1 MTDSYP
7 ILGRSSEAQTVAGL
21 APIVAPK
28 LAREPAV
35 SPILAHHEPE
45 SLVAFGAAGARTAEQ
60 LRSDVARV
68 AAVLPDTTPGDPREI
83 LCVAGDR
90 YHFTV
95 ALLAAWQRGHRVALP
110 PNAQPE
116 LLREM
121 ADDPAISLVIHDT
134 DEMAGLDLRPLL
146 AEQSRAT
153 WAEPLE
159 LSPLPARRPLV
170 TVWTSGSTGEHQR
183 HCKTAGQLFAEALIL
198 AEHFGLAGAELGGE
212 GAGRVRVVG
221 TVPSHHIYGLL
232 FTVLV
237 PLVSGGSFSRET
249 PLHAGVVRA
258 TLIDTRADVLVSVP
272 AHLRALKILDV
283 GQLPPLVRVFSSGA
297 PLPPDTAKS
306 MRVRFGLSV
315 TEVLGST
322 ETGGIA
328 SRVSGPELSSRPG
341 DRADVESVDDEAGPE
356 ADLDRLWT
364 PLPHV
369 RIDVDAEDDA
379 ENIGRLIVDSPFLPP
394 DEPRPW
400 PTADRIEIVDHVEG
414 RRFRHLGRI
423 DGVVKIGGKRVSL
436 AEIERRLLEI
446 PGVEDA
452 AAWVL
457 EVGGARGRE
466 TVAMVVAPGL
476 SPEFLR
482 AELRR
487 WLDPVVIPRRLRLV
501 DSLPREAN
509 GKLPRRRLQEAFE
522 APKSRVDLPECRLL
536 ASEGAAVQ
544 FAVYVPRDLYG
555 LRGHFRVMPIVPG
568 VVQLELA
575 RTQAQAHWP
584 ELATRRLA
592 QVLRLKFV
600 RPLRPG
606 EHPAARALAHRR
618 PRGFSA
624 DRRCRGLVGHDD
636 VRGRDRRRLSVVGAA
651 VRACAVIPTYDNP
664 DTVRGVV
671 ERVREHV
678 PVIVV
683 DDGSAALGRAA
694 VDALA
699 ADGLATIHHRERNGG
714 KGAAVTTGFEL
725 AQSLGYTHAMQI
737 DATDSTLSKTSPA
750 SSRRCTSVPRR

>member
-1 MTDSYP
+1 MTDSHP
-7 ILGRSSEAQTVAGL
+7 ILARSREAQTVAGL
-21 APIVAPK
+21 APLVAPK

-35 SPILAHHEPE
+35 SPILAHHEPD
-45 SLVAFGAAGARTAEQ
+45 SIVAFGAAGERSAER

-68 AAVLPDTTPGDPREI
+68 AAVLPDTAHDDPREI

-90 YHFTV
+90 YHFAV

-121 ADDPAISLVIHDT
+121 SEDPSISLVIHDT
-134 DEMAGLDLRPLL
+134 DYGSVGPGRGEVVGLDLRPLL
-146 AEQSRAT
+146 TEENRAT
-153 WAEPLE
+153 PAEPLE
-159 LSPLPARRPLV
+159 LAPLPALRKLV

-183 HCKTAGQLFAEALIL
+183 HPKTAGQLFAEALIL
-198 AEHFGLAGAELGGE
+198 AEHFGLAGAGLGGE

-258 TLIDTRADVLVSVP
+258 TLIETHADVLVSVP

-297 PLPPDTAKS
+297 PLPPDTAKLL
-306 MRVRFGLSV
+306 RVRFGLAV

-328 SRVSGPELSSRPG
+328 SRVSGPEIDQIDQIDQG
-341 DRADVESVDDEAGPE
+341 NQAETEAE
-356 ADLDRLWT
+356 AMQARVWT

-369 RIDVDAEDDA
+369 HIGIDADTERESRV
-379 ENIGRLIVDSPFLPP
+379 GRLLVDSPFLPP
-394 DEPRPW
+394 EGPRPW
-400 PTADRIEIVDHVEG
+400 PTADRIELVGHVG
-414 RRFRHLGRI
+414 HVSQVGTTAGFRHLGRI

-436 AEIERRLLEI
+436 AEIERRLLEV

-452 AAWVL
+452 AAWVV
-457 EVGGARGRE
+457 EVGGARGSE

-476 SPEFLR
+476 SPEHLR

-501 DSLPREAN
+501 DALPREAN
-509 GKLPRRRLQEAFE
+509 GKLPRRRLLDAFE
-522 APKSRVDLPECRLL
+522 APKPRVETLECRPL
-536 ASEGAAVQ
+536 ADADGDSNTAM
-544 FAVYVPRDLYG
+544 FAVYVPRDLYS
-555 LRGHFRVMPIVPG
+555 LRGHFRAQPIVPG

-575 RTQAQAHWP
+575 RSEALRRWP
-584 ELATRRLA
+584 DLVGRRLE
-592 QVLRLKFV
+592 QVLRLKFL

-606 EHPAARALAHRR
+606 EQLRLELVRRGERRVDFRLDLHDQPLDHR
-618 PRGFSA
+618 PE
-624 DRRCRGLVGHDD
+624 HE
-636 VRGRDRRRLSVVGAA
+636 
-651 VRACAVIPTYDNP
+651 ACISTGTLMFA
-664 DTVRGVV
+664 
-671 ERVREHV
+671 
-678 PVIVV
+678 
-683 DDGSAALGRAA
+683 DDGG
-694 VDALA
+694 
-699 ADGLATIHHRERNGG
+699 
-714 KGAAVTTGFEL
+714 
-725 AQSLGYTHAMQI
+725 
-737 DATDSTLSKTSPA
+737 
-750 SSRRCTSVPRR
+750 

>member
-1 MTDSYP
+1 MTEFSP
-7 ILGRSSEAQTVAGL
+7 TGEAQTVAGL
-21 APIVAPK
+21 APLIAPK
-28 LAREPAV
+28 LAREPGV
-35 SPILAHHEPE
+35 SPILAHHEPD
-45 SLVAFGAAGARTAEQ
+45 SLVAFGTAGDRTAER

-68 AAVLPDTTPGDPREI
+68 AAVLPDTAHDDPREI

-90 YHFTV
+90 YHFAV

-134 DEMAGLDLRPLL
+134 DEMVGLDLRPLL
-146 AEQSRAT
+146 LIDESRAT
-153 WAEPLE
+153 SAEPLE
-159 LSPLPARRPLV
+159 LSPLPALRKLV

-183 HCKTAGQLFAEALIL
+183 HAKTAGQLFAEALIL
-198 AEHFGLAGAELGGE
+198 AEHFGLAGAGLGGE

-258 TLIDTRADVLVSVP
+258 TLIETAADVLVSVP

-297 PLPPDTAKS
+297 PLPPDTAKLL
-306 MRVRFGLSV
+306 RARFGLSV

-328 SRVSGPELSSRPG
+328 SRVSGPEI
-341 DRADVESVDDEAGPE
+341 DQADAEAMQ
-356 ADLDRLWT
+356 ARVWS

-369 RIDVDAEDDA
+369 RIGIDVE
-379 ENIGRLIVDSPFLPP
+379 GRLLVDSPFLPP
-394 DEPRPW
+394 EGPRPW
-400 PTADRIEIVDHVEG
+400 PTADRIELADHVDHAVHAESP
-414 RRFRHLGRI
+414 RFRHLGRI
-423 DGVVKIGGKRVSL
+423 DGVVKIGGKRVAL

-452 AAWVL
+452 AAWVV
-457 EVGGARGRE
+457 EVGGARGSE

-476 SPEFLR
+476 SPEHLR

-501 DSLPREAN
+501 DALPREQS
-509 GKLPRRRLQEAFE
+509 GKLSRRRLMEAFE
-522 APKSRVDLPECRLL
+522 APKPRVETLECRLL
-536 ASEGAAVQ
+536 ADVGDADTAV
-544 FAVYVPRDLYG
+544 FAVYVPRDLYC
-555 LRGHFRVMPIVPG
+555 LRGHFRAQPIVPG

-575 RTQAQAHWP
+575 RSQALSRWP
-584 ELATRRLA
+584 ELVGRGLS
-592 QVLRLKFV
+592 QVLRLKFL

-606 EHPAARALAHRR
+606 EHLRLELVRRGDARVDFQLLDSFDHA
-618 PRGFSA
+618 PVSSA
-624 DRRCRGLVGHDD
+624 TLMFAG
-636 VRGRDRRRLSVVGAA
+636 
-651 VRACAVIPTYDNP
+651 
-664 DTVRGVV
+664 
-671 ERVREHV
+671 
-678 PVIVV
+678 
-683 DDGSAALGRAA
+683 DGG
-694 VDALA
+694 
-699 ADGLATIHHRERNGG
+699 
-714 KGAAVTTGFEL
+714 
-725 AQSLGYTHAMQI
+725 
-737 DATDSTLSKTSPA
+737 
-750 SSRRCTSVPRR
+750 

>member
-1 MTDSYP
+1 MTDSHP
-7 ILGRSSEAQTVAGL
+7 TVGRSSEVQTVAGL

-28 LAREPAV
+28 LARVPAV
-35 SPILAHHEPE
+35 SPILAHHEPD
-45 SLVAFGAAGARTAEQ
+45 SLVAFGAAGERSAEQ

-68 AAVLPDTTPGDPREI
+68 AAVLPDSAPDDPREI

-90 YHFTV
+90 YHFAV

-121 ADDPAISLVIHDT
+121 SDDPSISLVIHDT
-134 DEMAGLDLRPLL
+134 QEMAGLDLRPLL
-146 AEQSRAT
+146 TQEHRTTPAES
-153 WAEPLE
+153 LE
-159 LSPLPARRPLV
+159 LAPLPALRKLV

-183 HCKTAGQLFAEALIL
+183 HPKTAGQLFAEALIL
-198 AEHFGLAGAELGGE
+198 AEHFGLAGAGLGGE

-258 TLIDTRADVLVSVP
+258 TLIEEHADVLVSVP

-297 PLPPDTAKS
+297 PLPPDTAKLL
-306 MRVRFGLSV
+306 RARFGLAV

-328 SRVSGPELSSRPG
+328 SRVSGPEI
-341 DRADVESVDDEAGPE
+341 DQADAEAMQ
-356 ADLDRLWT
+356 ARVWA

-369 RIDVDAEDDA
+369 HIGIDASTERDGRV
-379 ENIGRLIVDSPFLPP
+379 GRLLVDSPFLPP
-394 DEPRPW
+394 EGPRPW
-400 PTADRIEIVDHVEG
+400 PTADRIEMVGPADPLG
-414 RRFRHLGRI
+414 TTACFRHLGRI
-423 DGVVKIGGKRVSL
+423 DGVVKIGGKRVAL

-452 AAWVL
+452 AVWVV
-457 EVGGARGRE
+457 EVGGARGSE

-476 SPEFLR
+476 SPEHLR

-501 DSLPREAN
+501 DALPREAN
-509 GKLPRRRLQEAFE
+509 GKLPRRRLIEAFE
-522 APKSRVDLPECRLL
+522 APKPRVETLECRPLVDVDPNT
-536 ASEGAAVQ
+536 AT
-544 FAVYVPRDLYG
+544 FAVYVPRDLYS
-555 LRGHFRVMPIVPG
+555 LRGHFRAQPIVPG
-568 VVQLELA
+568 VLQLELA
-575 RTQAQAHWP
+575 RSQAVCRWP
-584 ELATRRLA
+584 ELVGRTCK

-606 EHPAARALAHRR
+606 EHARLEVVRR
-618 PRGFSA
+618 A
-624 DRRCRGLVGHDD
+624 D
-636 VRGRDRRRLSVVGAA
+636 GRVDFRLLES
-651 VRACAVIPTYDNP
+651 R
-664 DTVRGVV
+664 
-671 ERVREHV
+671 
-678 PVIVV
+678 
-683 DDGSAALGRAA
+683 DGSGQDAAISTGTLMF
-694 VDALA
+694 
-699 ADGLATIHHRERNGG
+699 ADPFENDGG
-714 KGAAVTTGFEL
+714 
-725 AQSLGYTHAMQI
+725 
-737 DATDSTLSKTSPA
+737 
-750 SSRRCTSVPRR
+750 

>member
-1 MTDSYP
+1 MTDRYP
-7 ILGRSSEAQTVAGL
+7 IVGRSSEAQTGAGL
-21 APIVAPK
+21 APLTEETLFSCSAIAPK

-45 SLVAFGAAGARTAEQ
+45 SLVAFGTAGERTAER

-68 AAVLPDTTPGDPREI
+68 AAVLPDTVPDDPREI

-90 YHFTV
+90 YHFAV

-110 PNAQPE
+110 PNVQPE

-134 DEMAGLDLRPLL
+134 DEMVGLDLRPLL
-146 AEQSRAT
+146 TQDCRAT
-153 WAEPLE
+153 SAETLE
-159 LSPLPARRPLV
+159 LSPLPALRKLV

-183 HCKTAGQLFAEALIL
+183 HAKTAGQLFAEALIL
-198 AEHFGLAGAELGGE
+198 AEHFGLAGAGLGGE

-258 TLIDTRADVLVSVP
+258 TLIETHADVLVSVP

-283 GQLPPLVRVFSSGA
+283 GQQPPLSRVFSSGA
-297 PLPPDTAKS
+297 PLPPDTAKLL
-306 MRVRFGLSV
+306 RRRFGLAV

-328 SRVSGPELSSRPG
+328 SRVSGPEI
-341 DRADVESVDDEAGPE
+341 DQAD
-356 ADLDRLWT
+356 ADAMLARTWT

-369 RIDVDAEDDA
+369 DIDIDAEDGTDV
-379 ENIGRLIVDSPFLPP
+379 EGRRGRLLIDSPFLPP
-394 DEPRPW
+394 EGPRPW
-400 PTADRIEIVDHVEG
+400 PTADRIEIVDHPE
-414 RRFRHLGRI
+414 RCFRHLGRI
-423 DGVVKIGGKRVSL
+423 DGVVKIGGKRVAL

-452 AAWVL
+452 AAWVV
-457 EVGGARGRE
+457 EVGGARGSE

-476 SPEFLR
+476 SPEHLR

-501 DSLPREAN
+501 DALPREAN
-509 GKLPRRRLQEAFE
+509 GKLTRRRLLEAFD
-522 APKSRVDLPECRLL
+522 APKPRIETLECRLL
-536 ASEGAAVQ
+536 ADAGNDDTAV
-544 FAVYVPRDLYG
+544 FAVYVPRDLYS
-555 LRGHFRVMPIVPG
+555 LRGHFRATPIVPG

-575 RTQAQAHWP
+575 RSQAVSRWP
-584 ELATRRLA
+584 ELVDRTLA
-592 QVLRLKFV
+592 KVLRLKFL

-606 EHPAARALAHRR
+606 EQLRLELVRR
-618 PRGFSA
+618 DASRVDFRLFDSF
-624 DRRCRGLVGHDD
+624 DHGLDPLD
-636 VRGRDRRRLSVVGAA
+636 PEASVSTG
-651 VRACAVIPTYDNP
+651 TLMF
-664 DTVRGVV
+664 T
-671 ERVREHV
+671 
-678 PVIVV
+678 
-683 DDGSAALGRAA
+683 
-694 VDALA
+694 DA
-699 ADGLATIHHRERNGG
+699 GG
-714 KGAAVTTGFEL
+714 
-725 AQSLGYTHAMQI
+725 
-737 DATDSTLSKTSPA
+737 
-750 SSRRCTSVPRR
+750 

>member
-1 MTDSYP
+1 MTD
-7 ILGRSSEAQTVAGL
+7 RSPTIAPLTVAGL
-21 APIVAPK
+21 TLEETLFSCSAVAPK
-28 LAREPAV
+28 LAREPGV
-35 SPILAHHEPE
+35 SPILAHHDPE
-45 SLVAFGAAGARTAEQ
+45 SLVAFGAAGERTAER

-68 AAVLPDTTPGDPREI
+68 AAVLPDTAHDDPREI

-90 YHFTV
+90 YHFAV

-134 DEMAGLDLRPLL
+134 DEMVGLDLRPLL
-146 AEQSRAT
+146 TDDSRAT
-153 WAEPLE
+153 SVEPLE
-159 LSPLPARRPLV
+159 LSPLPALRKLV
-170 TVWTSGSTGEHQR
+170 SVWTSGSTGEHQR
-183 HCKTAGQLFAEALIL
+183 HAKTAGQLFAEALIL
-198 AEHFGLAGAELGGE
+198 AEHFGLAGAGLGGE

-258 TLIDTRADVLVSVP
+258 TLIETHADVLVSVP

-297 PLPPDTAKS
+297 PLPPDTAKLL
-306 MRVRFGLSV
+306 RARFGLAV

-328 SRVSGPELSSRPG
+328 SRVSGPEI
-341 DRADVESVDDEAGPE
+341 DQADAEAMQ
-356 ADLDRLWT
+356 ARVWT

-369 RIDVDAEDDA
+369 RIELDVE
-379 ENIGRLIVDSPFLPP
+379 GRLLIDSPFLPP
-394 DEPRPW
+394 EGPRPW
-400 PTADRIEIVDHVEG
+400 PTADRIELVSHVDHADHASG
-414 RRFRHLGRI
+414 FRHLGRI

-452 AAWVL
+452 AAWVV
-457 EVGGARGRE
+457 EVGGARGSE

-476 SPEFLR
+476 SPEHLR

-501 DSLPREAN
+501 DALPREAS
-509 GKLPRRRLQEAFE
+509 GKLPRRRLLDAFD
-522 APKSRVDLPECRLL
+522 APKSRVETLECRLL
-536 ASEGAAVQ
+536 PDARDADTAV

-555 LRGHFRVMPIVPG
+555 LRGHFRAQPIVPG

-575 RTQAQAHWP
+575 RSEAVSRWP
-584 ELATRRLA
+584 ELVGRVLS
-592 QVLRLKFV
+592 QVLRLKFL

-606 EHPAARALAHRR
+606 EHLRLELVRRGDARVD
-618 PRGFSA
+618 F
-624 DRRCRGLVGHDD
+624 
-636 VRGRDRRRLSVVGAA
+636 RLLDSFDHA
-651 VRACAVIPTYDNP
+651 
-664 DTVRGVV
+664 
-671 ERVREHV
+671 
-678 PVIVV
+678 PVSTGTLMFAG
-683 DDGSAALGRAA
+683 DGG
-694 VDALA
+694 
-699 ADGLATIHHRERNGG
+699 
-714 KGAAVTTGFEL
+714 
-725 AQSLGYTHAMQI
+725 
-737 DATDSTLSKTSPA
+737 
-750 SSRRCTSVPRR
+750 